1 MHDRTQLP
9 LQTAKAPPAVAA
21 VLFGLCL
28 GLAAWGGWSAL
39 GARIDRDTACLS
51 CHIDNVATGEPAHL
65 AHRSNK
71 IGLRA
76 RCADCHA
83 DASGPGRLQ
92 FLTRHAGDVA
102 GFLGHITDT
111 AEQQDAHQLALASRV
126 WANMEADSSAAC
138 RSCHAVA
145 MMDLAKLSTD
155 AANGMR
161 ASMKPDASCVT
172 CHKGVMHKLPTVTAA
187 WFSQS
192 LTDLAAASRP
202 GAGTRVMTV
211 GTRKLFLQ
219 PDGIATG
226 QGQATVLPGVDME
239 VLEAAGG
246 KLRVRVSGWQTDNA
260 PRAVYAAKGQHIL
273 TASLTPAAVAAAV
286 RSEDS
291 AIDPDTQLVWRPVT
305 LTGWIDA
312 GGLATAPDAVWSV
325 VQTAYAALCSSC
337 HAVPSPSVH
346 NPNQWIGT
354 MSAKR
359 KLLPIDDDGNRLLL
373 RYLQLQAQ
381 ESPHAG

>member
-1 MHDRTQLP
+1 MQDRTQPP
-9 LQTAKAPPAVAA
+9 LQPAKAPTAAAA

-28 GLAAWGGWSAL
+28 GLAAWGGWTAL

-51 CHIDNVATGEPAHL
+51 CHIDNVATGEPAHI
-65 AHRSNK
+65 AHLSNK

-83 DASGPGRLQ
+83 GESWPARLQ
-92 FLTRHAGDVA
+92 FLTRHAADVA

-111 AEQQDAHQLALASRV
+111 PEQQDAHQLALASRV

-161 ASMKPDASCVT
+161 ASMKPGASCVS
-172 CHKGVMHKLPTVTAA
+172 CHKGVMHKLPTVTTA
-187 WFSQS
+187 WLTRS
-192 LTDLAAASRP
+192 LADLAAASRP
-202 GAGTRVMTV
+202 AAGARGMTV

-219 PDGIATG
+219 PDGIASG
-226 QGQATVLPGVDME
+226 QGEATVLPGVDME

-246 KLRVRVSGWQTDNA
+246 NLQVRLSGWQTDNA

-291 AIDPDTQLVWRPVT
+291 ATDPDTQLVWRRVT
-305 LTGWIDA
+305 LTGWIDS

-325 VQTAYAALCSSC
+325 VQTVYGALCASC
-337 HAVPSPSVH
+337 HAAPSPSVH
-346 NPNQWIGT
+346 NPNQWIGV

-359 KLLPIDDDGNRLLL
+359 KLLPLDDDGNRLLL
-373 RYLQLQAQ
+373 RFLQLRAQ
-381 ESPHAG
+381 ESAHAG